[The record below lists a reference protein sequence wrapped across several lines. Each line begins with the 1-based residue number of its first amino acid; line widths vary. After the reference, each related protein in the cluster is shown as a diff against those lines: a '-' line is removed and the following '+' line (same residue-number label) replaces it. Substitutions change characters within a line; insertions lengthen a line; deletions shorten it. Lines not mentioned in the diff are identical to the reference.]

1 MYRQS
6 ASKQKRR
13 KLRWIRQYRRLVRA
27 GAACL
32 VVLLFHVVG
41 LAPAIATHP
50 TPSPHASRLTP
61 HPHQSPAIPQQ
72 IAQTTTDPPF
82 VVPTI
87 TRGIAVVER
96 VQEIEQTWKTDYT
109 EYLGSPSDLVPQ
121 TGVDVAATL
130 AKLSTETNHQLG
142 LIYVF
147 PHEEGLELLL
157 VTPDGASSRHLFPD
171 VPQSR
176 LLDEANQLKQ
186 MIARLAPA
194 ERYLPSAQQLYEWII
209 TPIEPELQAAQIDT
223 LVFCVGGGVRSLP
236 LSVLHDGQ
244 QFLIEKY
251 DVGLIPAFTLTDQ
264 RYRPMRTVDVLA
276 MGASE
281 FQTLGDLPAVPVE
294 LSAIASD
301 IWPGEIYLNDT
312 FTRQNLQQELEQ
324 RQFEIVHLATHAEF
338 RSGAPSE
345 SFIQLWQN
353 EQITLAQIRDLDW
366 ENLPVELLVLSAC
379 QTALGNPEAE
389 LGFAGLAYQA
399 GVKSTL
405 ASLWSVSDVGT
416 LALMREFYWQLAQAD
431 GATKANVL
439 GLTQRAM
446 IHGEVQLTDQ
456 QLRNSGGTA
465 IAFPASLQ
473 NMASSTDLSHP
484 FYWAA
489 FVLVGSPW

>member
-1 MYRQS
+1 MRRIWQCRQLIW
-6 ASKQKRR
+6 A
-13 KLRWIRQYRRLVRA
+13 IT
-27 GAACL
+27 ACF
-32 VVLLFHVVG
+32 VVLAVQSVG
-41 LAPAIATHP
+41 MMPAIATHP
-50 TPSPHASRLTP
+50 TPSPHSSLLTLQP
-61 HPHQSPAIPQQ
+61 NQSFI
-72 IAQTTTDPPF
+72 
-82 VVPTI
+82 VPTV

-96 VQEIEQTWKTDYT
+96 VQEIEQTWKDQYT

-142 LIYVF
+142 LVYVF

-157 VTPDGASSRHLFPD
+157 VTPDGTSNRHLFPD
-171 VPQSR
+171 LPRSQ
-176 LLDEANQLKQ
+176 LLAQANQLKQ

-194 ERYLPSAQQLYEWII
+194 ERYLPPAQQLYEWII
-209 TPIEPELQAAQIDT
+209 TPIESELQAAQIDT
-223 LVFCVGGGVRSLP
+223 LVFCVGEGVRSLP
-236 LSVLHDGQ
+236 LAVLHDGQ

-251 DVGLIPAFTLTDQ
+251 DIGLIPAFTLTDQ
-264 RYRPMRTVDVLA
+264 RYRSMQTIDVLA

-281 FQTLGDLPAVPVE
+281 FQTLEDLPAVPVE

-312 FTRQNLQQELEQ
+312 FTRQNLQQELDKS
-324 RQFEIVHLATHAEF
+324 QFEIVHLATHAEF
-338 RSGAPSE
+338 QSGAPSE

-353 EQITLAQIRDLDW
+353 EQITLAQIRELDW

-379 QTALGNPEAE
+379 QTALGNPQAE

-416 LALMREFYWQLAQAD
+416 LALMREFYSQLAQAD

-456 QLRNSGGTA
+456 QLQNSGGTA
-465 IAFPASLQ
+465 IALPASLQ